1 MLWLSPI
8 LSASGELDKPIKW
21 QISNGKWQISN
32 GKWQM
37 ANIKWQMAN
46 IKCQMAKGESPIP
59 NL

>member
-21 QISNGKWQISN
+21 QMANGKY
-32 GKWQM
+32 QM

-46 IKCQMAKGESPIP
+46 DK
-59 NL
+59 